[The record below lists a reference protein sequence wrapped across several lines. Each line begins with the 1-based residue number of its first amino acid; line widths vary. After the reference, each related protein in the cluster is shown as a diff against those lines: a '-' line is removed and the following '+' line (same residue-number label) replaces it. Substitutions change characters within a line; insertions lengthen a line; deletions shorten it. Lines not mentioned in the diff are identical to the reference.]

1 MSVAYGTAVLPFH
14 VSRNPS
20 LVLTPIFVRCLCLIP
35 PSMSLLTELTN
46 GLESLTHHFPDWDF
60 LVRPVLH
67 ERSRVLTSV
76 AGHSSQYSAGFPI
89 HPGENS

>member
-20 LVLTPIFVRCLCLIP
+20 LVLTPIFFRCLRLIP
-35 PSMSLLTELTN
+35 SPMSLLIELTN
-46 GLESLTHHFPDWDF
+46 GLESLTHHSPDWDF
-60 LVRPVLH
+60 LVCLTLH
-67 ERSRVLTSV
+67 GRSRVLTSV
-76 AGHSSQYSAGFPI
+76 AGYSSQYTAGFPI